1 MKKDNLLMSILLA
14 LFTFLG
20 VIFGLLLMQPKIN
33 KLRKQVKNLQENT
46 ERLLELERKHNND
59 FANLLLQYK
68 GLKALQIKK
77 KTEMKEKMRETLVLE
92 YGLKE
97 YLDILYKRVKEK
109 VELSQDEIKF
119 YKSYD
124 NVVEGNKL
132 SRSDMEHIRKFIIDK
147 YAINIDKLIE
157 CDCSESINRL
167 ENIDG

>member
-1 MKKDNLLMSILLA
+1 M
-14 LFTFLG
+14 
-20 VIFGLLLMQPKIN
+20 
-33 KLRKQVKNLQENT
+33 
-46 ERLLELERKHNND
+46 
-59 FANLLLQYK
+59 LLQYK

-157 CDCSESINRL
+157 CDCSESINRI